1 MAGFRNHGERV
12 AASLGGQSFFAPF
25 RKVPSQNV
33 ASAGECVDLSMA
45 AGNPPGNFYPSTP
58 LVAATID
65 PARAI
70 YCGEAQSPATKWV
83 DEFCLCVAVAA
94 HVAPFWLCDYLIYY
108 PFIDLDDTSEQVLD
122 NTVGLPRYADGDGV
136 RAILVVTAPTVGG
149 GSFTFTYVNQD
160 GETRTSPVVTAATTA
175 ANIGTLVGSRASAAN
190 MIAQP
195 FLPLAS
201 GDSGIRSIT
210 SVTPISAMGGN
221 ASLVLVKSLLNVA
234 TRETNM
240 TQEWPIARMGQQV
253 QVLDGATLALIER
266 PSGSISGFPV
276 VGHIQVTWG

>member
-12 AASLGGQSFFAPF
+12 AASLAGQSFFAPF
-25 RKVPSQNV
+25 RKVPSQN
-33 ASAGECVDLSMA
+33 AALTGECVDLSMA

-83 DEFCLCVAVAA
+83 DEFCLCVAAAA
-94 HVAPFWLCDYLIYY
+94 HVGPLWLCDYLIYC

-122 NTVGLPRYADGDGV
+122 NTVVLPRYADGEGV
-136 RAILVVTAPTVGG
+136 RAILVVTAPTTGG
-149 GSFTFTYVNQD
+149 GSFTYTYVNQD
-160 GETRTSPVVTAATTA
+160 GDTKTSPVVTASSSASS
-175 ANIGTLVGSRASAAN
+175 IGTLVGSHASTAN
-190 MIAQP
+190 MRSQP

-201 GDSGIRSIT
+201 GDSGIRSVT

-221 ASLVLVKSLLNVA
+221 ASLVLVKPLFNGA
-234 TRETNM
+234 IREAGM
-240 TQEWPIARMGQQV
+240 TQEWPLARMGQPV
-253 QVLDGATLALIER
+253 QIIDGATLALISR
-266 PSGSISGFPV
+266 PGGAVSGNPII
-276 VGHIQVTWG
+276 GHLQITWG